1 MGKAVRTDNE
11 GLPIPSTNGMQTD
24 TLEIDNEGLPVPQIK
39 KKDAGGPASKAS
51 PSGSTPTPTSSGQ
64 QPIASGS
71 ELPQIKSDFGIF
83 GFENKKQKIT
93 TADGF
98 DMPADHNKLPDFIA
112 DKEKYTAEAQKRV
125 LDGSYTS
132 ADIDTI
138 TKVTGKSRKAV
149 EGYLKD
155 KSLGL
160 ATEDQEQLQQK
171 NEELKQSI
179 VSYNKEMGTTL
190 DPKDILSSSQ
200 KTADFIQQV
209 QRAKKTLLAKE
220 AQRVATLKADPNG
233 VTYSM
238 KNGQIVTTPN
248 KDLPLINLD
257 PQAFINKYADY
268 EKVLQD
274 HAVKLTIDEDRKAGV
289 APDKTVV
296 KIAQRLD
303 PVGMARAQKVE
314 NTPKGLDA
322 ISDTDINPFKA
333 LGHVAESVFGTKEK
347 DDLLNS
353 IKGEAE
359 LKYQNGLRELAI
371 NKISTGIIN
380 TEDPKSKELIKEGQ
394 EQLKQ
399 VDDNAIY
406 KYPALVKREIA
417 RAVSERIGRESGQ
430 LEGSSVE
437 SLRGLEEKIHGASR
451 EDYVRVMQEM
461 GYFDNPKTKDA
472 AEQLVGQTELFSDAS
487 YVGSF
492 GSSVMHPIKD
502 LGYSLGDITGYRNAR
517 DVYTSKISDELFP
530 KETAKLKDHV
540 AVVRNIVNTTGNLIG
555 MTALA
560 VGTEGLGTEVGMSA
574 KAAGHLGSYVS
585 FGIPS
590 FDAAYKE
597 SYNFLDNDAARGL
610 YATMTAITN
619 AEGGRLLDLGKVARI
634 PGVSDAF
641 AKVADGITKKTI
653 SQDAVRELLGEQTN
667 KYVDFAVKYG
677 KNVTKGAATM
687 AYFNAT
693 NSILKA
699 GFGDPSVKADD
710 ILPQTAHAFFG
721 GLLGMSIMGAWG
733 AAADM
738 RKEANT
744 TYKGG
749 IYSMA
754 LNHDAA
760 ADVFKIAL
768 DNGSLTKAEYTNKM
782 SVLNGA
788 KMAKDVV
795 ELAAQEKE
803 LNLTHDQKAVFVA
816 NKTVEG
822 VLKEKLKNT
831 QGEKEKEK
839 IQSQIDRLHNQSN
852 EIFDGLKFN
861 EVLEPLYDLHNAEK
875 EYNKALQDVKL
886 GVITD
891 KEFEAKKKAFE
902 KLQYNYFE
910 GGMEKDAKNNEVKR
924 LLTKGIES
932 GEISDTYKAYE
943 QHPEHLLKFIAGQS
957 QGLVE
962 DADGN
967 VTKHPIGGNEAGMRA
982 QFGDALVDHALE
994 SHPLPSEFK
1003 EPEAKPQPIIVR
1015 HAEAE
1020 EPIVPGEP
1028 ENKNPQL
1035 TDSGKKQAEQ
1045 LGKDFKEKGVIQIV
1059 SSPVDRSLHTA
1070 NIAAKESGA
1079 SVKQDERLAEYDPLK
1094 ESLDEFANRVNSAMT
1109 DLNKLGSETAVVT
1122 HGKVLGMIEALEK
1135 NKGDIEA
1142 AKKDFENSKE
1152 YDNTEAYVPPSGVS
1166 VIQPGDIPNRET
1178 TTISPEE
1185 KPISKEAQAYRD
1197 SAARLRIEG
1206 DEEGA
1211 NKLDEEANL
1220 LESGAPPIEKPPVT
1234 TPSQTPPEQW
1244 SAIRKEKLLEIEG
1257 AGKVFEE
1264 QTGKPWS
1271 ETHKTAMANLQA
1283 MYPDK
1288 NVYDAAKA
1296 RATEIATK
1304 YDLGQIYNPTS
1315 EDLAVLQYLKAETD
1329 SRINNTVDRMAS
1341 EDQSKRT
1348 GALLEYEQYKN
1359 DLITIAKAANPQE
1372 AGRAFNIRQLE
1383 AKVIDENNGLQ
1394 IRRMDFMK
1402 AKGGEKLTAEEMEWT
1417 ANQWEKEKDVM
1428 RRDQE
1433 LKEKGMQE
1441 AFDKQMQQLQRDYEK
1456 KLKDVGKEKKAPTAK
1471 TERTLSQKG
1480 KEVADKLRKG
1490 LKSDKGTLQADITL
1504 GLKDLA
1510 VEAVAKL
1517 IEGTADIAQAIVEVL
1532 KDAKFKGLT
1541 KEDLTNHIL
1550 GILDRQENKAAAF
1563 EKIKDHAE
1571 LNKVSDVTTDMV
1583 SKNFIRDYVNAHIG
1597 ESDPKDVLDA
1607 ALNELKT
1614 VLPDVTKEKLREAY
1628 LKEGEFKQPSR
1639 KDLETQYSKDRKELL
1654 AITKLEEDIDDL
1666 KAEQEL
1672 KVRGSKGE
1680 REKGEHETK
1689 LINEKDEL
1697 LAIKDRSEKEQK
1709 RLIELNS
1716 ELERIQARREKE
1728 KVEKKPVG
1736 AKEVSD
1742 REQEILDKI
1751 KDEQDRWDAEKKAAV
1766 QAKEDYRKLETE
1778 RNRQIAVVDKLN
1790 EKKKRLLASGEKESS
1805 KKGEVTKDTPEI
1817 EAAKKEIK
1825 EIEKQISEGN
1835 AEVKRIEREQEREN
1849 DKGKKRILKI
1859 AEMDAKIRRLK
1870 ERGELIK
1877 EHKKKDPEEIDKAI
1891 QAAENRLK
1899 KTLNDKG
1906 LKVSSEDKYA
1916 KSGAEARAKTH
1927 NDRLDTISNKIQDRI
1942 DKGDLS
1948 TDQKEALSKLK
1959 AKLDGAKIKLDENS
1973 ALSNDPIINQGLELL
1988 KKAKSEFDRESGIK
2002 NISVLGEFKKD
2013 LQKAIDGFNNDKSES
2028 EQDIKLQRTKDQL
2041 RQSTAE
2047 TQRKINAGEFEDKPI
2062 VALNKSDAELV
2073 KLQIEKNKVESEYRK
2088 RQQEIEDKNKSK
2100 LKQAAELLRA
2110 SYVAALIWK
2119 FGTLAKVATM
2129 AVVRPTVEATTKLTG
2144 GKIFDTLFPSIST
2157 AAKRGGESTSIRSIA
2172 KSYEAQFAHYGEKKM
2187 QEIYDRSNKKYEESE
2202 KQYNDYIPEHE
2213 KIKEEKGTDSIE
2225 FKQSE
2230 RKLQD
2235 LKDKRDGDMLS
2246 AVANFAYQFIGGSSI
2261 QDALS
2266 ALIHRSNKIEK
2277 EFGDFNEESFKDGTA
2292 VDKINYVIGFI
2303 GRSHSALK
2311 TFSGRASFVSGFV
2324 ARMEGAL
2331 ADGVDITKSDKIM
2344 EIANDS
2350 YLDWDRGKYQ
2360 QSNFVTDTMN
2370 KISQTLEKSQE
2381 GKPWEKYAKAT
2392 SFFLKLDLPITRV
2405 PVNILHESVVEY
2417 TAGFFKATFMAAN
2430 AYRKANNEIK
2440 MSENLMPGE
2449 KEFKDALRERV
2460 QGMDATQAA
2469 TIARCFRKGSFGLGI
2484 FALVSILGV
2493 AQFGGFYAKGQKK
2506 KKPDQLEEGEL
2517 NPGEIMI
2524 GKTKQGELLT
2534 KIIEHTPALYPSLF
2548 AANMIKVYKDNVH
2561 KGTET
2566 WEGAGK
2572 ALMANLEAMQDA
2584 IPQTK
2589 ILNPIGVSEDAGK
2602 GALRSIGKAWEP
2614 FDVDAD
2620 GNLIERKPFDF
2631 KDQINLAIG
2640 RRGEVLTEENYKQ
2653 AAKVANSY
2661 KKEIQA
2667 AYKEGQTKERIET
2680 IKKERDEAI
2689 DEIYRLN
2696 KEENPSK

>member
-1 MGKAVRTDNE
+1 MGKSVRTNDDGLPVLDSGGRDTAIINE
-11 GLPIPSTNGMQTD
+11 DGLPI
-24 TLEIDNEGLPVPQIK
+24 IK
-39 KKDAGGPASKAS
+39 KKDAGGPVSKTS
-51 PSGSTPTPTSSGQ
+51 PSGSISTPANSEQ
-64 QPIASGS
+64 QPTTSGS
-71 ELPQIKSDFGIF
+71 GLPQIKSDFGLF

-98 DMPADHNKLPDFIA
+98 DLPSDHNKLPDFIA
-112 DKEKYTAEAQKRV
+112 DKEKYTNDAQKRA

-138 TKVTGKSRKAV
+138 TKVTGKSRKSV

-155 KSLGL
+155 SKLGL

-171 NEELKQSI
+171 NEELQKSI

-200 KTADFIQQV
+200 KTADFLQQV
-209 QRAKKTLLAKE
+209 QRAKKTLLNKE
-220 AQRVATLKADPNG
+220 SQRVAAIKADPNG

-248 KDLPLINLD
+248 KDQPLMNLD
-257 PQAFINKYADY
+257 PQAFINKYQDY
-268 EKVLQD
+268 QKVLED
-274 HAVKLTIDEDRKAGV
+274 HIVKLTIDEDRKGGV

-296 KIAQRLD
+296 KIANRLD
-303 PVGMARAQKVE
+303 PVGMARAEKIE
-314 NTPKGLDA
+314 STPKGLDA

-333 LGHVAESVFGTKEK
+333 LGHVAEAVFGTKDK

-359 LKYQNGLRELAI
+359 LKYQNGLRELAV
-371 NKISTGIIN
+371 NKISTGITN
-380 TEDPKSKELIKEGQ
+380 PDDPKSKELIKEGQ

-406 KYPALVKREIA
+406 KYPSLVKREIA
-417 RAVSERIGRESGQ
+417 RVVSERIGRESGQ
-430 LEGSSVE
+430 VKGSSVE
-437 SLRGLEEKIHGASR
+437 SLRGLEEKMHGASR
-451 EDYVRVMQEM
+451 EDYIRVMQQM
-461 GYFDNPKTKDA
+461 GYFDDPKTKDA
-472 AEQLVGQTELFSDAS
+472 ANQLAGQTELFSDAS

-492 GSSVMHPIKD
+492 GSSVMQPIKD
-502 LGYSLGDITGYRNAR
+502 LGYSLGDISGFRNAR
-517 DVYTSKISDELFP
+517 DIYSDKVKDELFP
-530 KETAKLKDHV
+530 QETANLKNHV
-540 AVVRNIVNTTGNLIG
+540 AVVRNVVNTTGNLLG

-560 VGTEGLGTEVGMSA
+560 VGTEGLGTEIGVSA
-574 KAAGHLGSYVS
+574 KAANNAASYVS

-590 FDAAYKE
+590 FDAAYKDA
-597 SYNFLDNDAARGL
+597 YNFLPNDAARGL

-619 AEGGRLLDLGKVARI
+619 AEGGKLLDLGKVIRI
-634 PGVSDAF
+634 PGVSDVF
-641 AKVADGITKKTI
+641 AKVADGITEKTI
-653 SQDAVRELLGEQTN
+653 TQDAVRELLGEQTN
-667 KYVDFAVKYG
+667 KYVEFAVKYG

-693 NSILKA
+693 NNILQA

-744 TYKGG
+744 TYKGT
-749 IYSMA
+749 IYNMS

-768 DNGSLTKAEYTNKM
+768 DNGSLSKSEYTNKM

-803 LNLTHDQKAVFVA
+803 LDLTHDQKAVFVA

-822 VLKEKLKNT
+822 VLKEKLNNT
-831 QGEKEKEK
+831 QGEKEKDK

-875 EYNKALQDVKL
+875 EYNKALEDVKA

-891 KEFEAKKKAFE
+891 NEFESKKNAFE

-924 LLTKGIES
+924 LLTKGIEN

-943 QHPEHLLKFIAGQS
+943 QHPDHLLKFISDQS
-957 QGLVE
+957 LGFVE
-962 DADGN
+962 DGEGN
-967 VTKHPIGGNEAGMRA
+967 ITKHPAGSNEAGMRA
-982 QFGDALVDHALE
+982 QFGNALVDHALE
-994 SHPLPSEFK
+994 SHPSPSEFK
-1003 EPEAKPQPIIVR
+1003 ESEAKPQPIIVR

-1020 EPIVPGEP
+1020 EPMVPGEP

-1045 LGKDFKEKGVIQIV
+1045 LGKDFQEKGVTQII
-1059 SSPVDRSLHTA
+1059 SSPADRSLDTA

-1094 ESLDEFANRVNSAMT
+1094 ESLDEFANRVSAAMT
-1109 DLNKLGSETAVVT
+1109 DLNKLGPETAVVT
-1122 HGKVLGMIEALEK
+1122 HGKVLAMVESLEK
-1135 NKGDIEA
+1135 NNGDIEA

-1166 VIQPGDIPNRET
+1166 VIKPGEIPNRET
-1178 TTISPEE
+1178 TTIAPEE
-1185 KPISKEAQAYRD
+1185 KTVNKEAQVYRD

-1220 LESGAPPIEKPPVT
+1220 MESGTPPPIERAPVP

-1244 SAIRKEKLLEIEG
+1244 SAIRKEKLLEIDG

-1264 QTGKPWS
+1264 QTGKLWS
-1271 ETHKTAMANLQA
+1271 ETHKTAMENLQA

-1288 NVYDAAKA
+1288 NIYDAARS

-1329 SRINNTVDRMAS
+1329 ARINNTVDRMAS

-1394 IRRMDFMK
+1394 IRRMEFMK
-1402 AKGGEKLTAEEMEWT
+1402 DKGGEKLTPEEMEWT
-1417 ANQWEKEKDVM
+1417 ANQWEKEKDIM
-1428 RRDQE
+1428 RREQE
-1433 LKEKGMQE
+1433 LKEKGMQQS
-1441 AFDKQMQQLQRDYEK
+1441 FDKQMQQLQRDYEK
-1456 KLKDVGKEKKAPTAK
+1456 KLKDVGKEPKGPSTKKDK
-1471 TERTLSQKG
+1471 TLSQKG
-1480 KEVADKLRKG
+1480 KDIADQIRK
-1490 LKSDKGTLQADITL
+1490 LKSDKGTLQADITF
-1504 GLKDLA
+1504 GLRDLA
-1510 VEAVAKL
+1510 VEAIAKL
-1517 IEGTADIAQAIVEVL
+1517 VEAGSTIAEAIGNVL
-1532 KDAKFKGLT
+1532 SDAKYAGLGKGEL
-1541 KEDLTNHIL
+1541 ENHIL
-1550 GILDRQENKAAAF
+1550 GGLDRQDAKTAAF
-1563 EKIKDHAE
+1563 ERIKSHAE
-1571 LNKVSDVTTDMV
+1571 NNKVSDVTTDMV
-1583 SKNFIRDYVNAHIG
+1583 GKNFIRDYVNSHIG
-1597 ESDPKDVLDA
+1597 ETAPKDI
-1607 ALNELKT
+1607 LNEAFAELKEI
-1614 VLPDVTKEKLREAY
+1614 LPDLTKEKLTEAY
-1628 LKEGEFKQPSR
+1628 LKEGEFKQPSL
-1639 KDLETQYSKDRKELL
+1639 KDLESEYSKDRKELV
-1654 AITKLEEDIDDL
+1654 AITKLEEDISDL
-1666 KAEQEL
+1666 KAQRDL
-1672 KVRGSKGE
+1672 KVRGSKSE
-1680 REKGEHETK
+1680 REKGDHEVK
-1689 LINEKDEL
+1689 LINERDEL
-1697 LAIKDRSEKEQK
+1697 LKVKDRSEKEQK
-1709 RLIELNS
+1709 RVTELTAELDRIE
-1716 ELERIQARREKE
+1716 ARREKE
-1728 KVEKKPVG
+1728 KTEKKPKQ
-1736 AKEVSD
+1736 KEISD
-1742 REQEILDKI
+1742 REQELLDKI
-1751 KDEQDRWDAEKKAAV
+1751 D
-1766 QAKEDYRKLETE
+1766 
-1778 RNRQIAVVDKLN
+1778 
-1790 EKKKRLLASGEKESS
+1790 
-1805 KKGEVTKDTPEI
+1805 
-1817 EAAKKEIK
+1817 AAKKEWDEEKRELAKSENKEDKKSKDRIK
-1825 EIEKQISEGN
+1825 
-1835 AEVKRIEREQEREN
+1835 
-1849 DKGKKRILKI
+1849 KI
-1859 AEMDAKIRRLK
+1859 ARLDEKIRRLK

-1877 EHKKKDPEEIDKAI
+1877 DANRKEPEEIDKAI
-1891 QAAENRLK
+1891 QSIENRLK

-1906 LKVSSEDKYA
+1906 IKVSSEDRYA
-1916 KSGAEARAKTH
+1916 KASYDQRAKSH

-1942 DKGDLS
+1942 DKGDL
-1948 TDQKEALSKLK
+1948 TKEQNDALSKLK
-1959 AKLDGAKIKLDENS
+1959 AKLDGSKIKLDENS
-1973 ALSNDPIINQGLELL
+1973 ALSNEPVVNQGLELL
-1988 KKAKSEFDRESGIK
+1988 KKYKSEFDRESGIK
-2002 NISVLGEFKKD
+2002 NISVIGEFKKD
-2013 LQKAIDGFNNDKSES
+2013 LQKAIDGFSNDKSES

-2041 RQSTAE
+2041 KQSTAE
-2047 TQRKINAGEFEDKPI
+2047 TQRKINAGEFEDKAI
-2062 VALNKSDAELV
+2062 VVLNKSDAELV

-2088 RQQEIEDKNKSK
+2088 RQQELEDKNKSK

-2144 GKIFDTLFPSIST
+2144 GKIFDTLFPSISR

-2172 KSYEAQFAHYGEKKM
+2172 KSYEAQFAQYGEKKM

-2202 KQYNDYIPEHE
+2202 KKYNDYIPEHE
-2213 KIKEEKGTDSIE
+2213 KIREEKGIDSPE
-2225 FKQSE
+2225 LKQSE
-2230 RKLQD
+2230 KKLQD
-2235 LKDKRDGDMLS
+2235 LKDKRDVDMLS
-2246 AVANFAYQFIGGSSI
+2246 AVSNFAYQFIGGSSI
-2261 QDALS
+2261 KDALD
-2266 ALIHRSNKIEK
+2266 ALIHRSNMIEK
-2277 EFGDFNEESFKDGTA
+2277 EFGEFNEESFKGGTT

-2311 TFSGRASFVSGFV
+2311 TFSGRASFMGGFV

-2331 ADGVDITKSDKIM
+2331 ADGVDITKSDKIL

-2417 TAGFFKATFMAAN
+2417 TAGFFKATFMSAN

-2440 MSENLMPGE
+2440 MSENLIPGE
-2449 KEFKDALRERV
+2449 KEFKDALREKI

-2484 FALVSILGV
+2484 FALVSVLGV

-2506 KKPDQLEEGEL
+2506 KKPDQMEEGEL

-2524 GKTKQGELLT
+2524 GKTKQGDLLT

-2566 WEGAGK
+2566 WEGVGK
-2572 ALMANLEAMQDA
+2572 AVMANLEAMQDA

-2640 RRGEVLTEENYKQ
+2640 RRGRVLTEENYKQ
-2653 AAKVANSY
+2653 ATKVANSY
-2661 KKEIQA
+2661 KKEIQE
-2667 AYKEGQTKERIET
+2667 AYKEGQTKEQIEA
-2680 IKKERDEAI
+2680 IKKDRDEAI
-2689 DEIYRLN
+2689 NEIYKLN

>member
-1 MGKAVRTDNE
+1 MGKSVRTNE
-11 GLPIPSTNGMQTD
+11 DGLPVFDSGHDTATINEDGLPI
-24 TLEIDNEGLPVPQIK
+24 LK
-39 KKDAGGPASKAS
+39 KKDIGGPTSKAS
-51 PSGSTPTPTSSGQ
+51 PSGSIPTQTTTEQ

-71 ELPQIKSDFGIF
+71 GLPQTKSDFGIF
-83 GFENKKQKIT
+83 GFENKKQKVT

-98 DMPADHNKLPDFIA
+98 DLPADHNKLPDFIA
-112 DKEKYTAEAQKRV
+112 DKEKYVMDAQKRV

-138 TKVTGKSRKAV
+138 TKVTGRSRKSV

-155 KSLGL
+155 SKLGL
-160 ATEDQEQLQQK
+160 ALEDQEQLQQK
-171 NEELKQSI
+171 SDELKNSI
-179 VSYNKEMGTTL
+179 ISYNKEMGTVY
-190 DPKDILSSSQ
+190 DPKDILSSPQ
-200 KTADFIQQV
+200 KTAEFLQQV
-209 QRAKKTLLAKE
+209 QRAKKTLLSKE
-220 AQRVATLKADPNG
+220 AQRVATLKADPDG

-238 KNGQIVTTPN
+238 KDGQVITTPN
-248 KDLPLINLD
+248 KNLPLINVD
-257 PQAFINKYADY
+257 PNAFINKFKDY
-268 EKVLQD
+268 QNVLED
-274 HAVKLTIDEDRKAGV
+274 HVVKLTIDEDKKMGV
-289 APDKTVV
+289 APDKSVV
-296 KIAQRLD
+296 KIAKLLD
-303 PVGMARAQKVE
+303 PVGMARATKIE
-314 NTPKGLDA
+314 STPKGLDA
-322 ISDTDINPFKA
+322 ISDVDINPFKA
-333 LGHVAESVFGTKEK
+333 LGHVAEAVFGTKDK

-359 LKYQNGLRELAI
+359 LKYQQGLRELAV
-371 NKISTGIIN
+371 NKISTGITN
-380 TEDPKSKELIKEGQ
+380 PDDPKSQELIKEGQ

-406 KYPALVKREIA
+406 KYPSLVKREIA
-417 RAVSERIGRESGQ
+417 RAVSQRIAKESGQ
-430 LEGSSVE
+430 LQGSEVE
-437 SLRGLEEKIHGASR
+437 SLRGMEEKMHGANIS
-451 EDYVRVMQEM
+451 DYARIMQEM
-461 GYFDNPKTKDA
+461 GYMDDPKTKDA
-472 AEQLVGQTELFSDAS
+472 ALSLLGQTELFSDAS

-492 GSSVMHPIKD
+492 GNSVMQPLKD
-502 LGYSLGDITGYRNAR
+502 LGYSVGDITGYRNAR
-517 DVYTSKISDELFP
+517 DVYSDKLKDELFP
-530 KETAKLKDHV
+530 KETENIKDHV
-540 AVVRNIVNTTGNLIG
+540 AVVRNIVNTTGNLLG
-555 MTALA
+555 MTAIA
-560 VGTEGLGTEVGMSA
+560 VATEGLGTEIGLGA
-574 KAAGHLGSYVS
+574 KAAKQFGSYTS
-585 FGIPS
+585 FGIPG
-590 FDAAYKE
+590 FDANYKE
-597 SYNFLDNDAARGL
+597 SYNFLPNDAARGL
-610 YATMTAITN
+610 YATMGAIIN
-619 AEGGRLLDLGKVARI
+619 AEGGRFLDLGKVARI
-634 PGVSDAF
+634 PGVSDVF
-641 AKVADGITKKTI
+641 AKVADGITEKTM
-653 SQDAVRELLGEQTN
+653 SRDAAKELLGEAQN

-687 AYFNAT
+687 AYFHAT
-693 NSILKA
+693 NSMLA
-699 GFGDPSVKADD
+699 ASFGDPNVKSED
-710 ILPQTAHAFFG
+710 IIPQTAHAFFG

-733 AAADM
+733 AVADM

-744 TYKGG
+744 TYKGT

-768 DNGSLTKAEYTNKM
+768 DNGTLSKSEYTNKM

-795 ELAAQEKE
+795 ELAAQEKK
-803 LNLTHDQKAVFVA
+803 LDLTHDQKAVFVA

-839 IQSQIDRLHNQSN
+839 LQSQIDRLHNQSN

-875 EYNKALQDVKL
+875 DYNKALEDVKS

-891 KEFEAKKKAFE
+891 KEFEAKKNTFE

-910 GGMEKDAKNNEVKR
+910 GGMENTAKNNEVKR
-924 LLTKGIES
+924 LLTRGIES
-932 GEISDTYKAYE
+932 GEISDSYKAYE
-943 QHPEHLLKFIAGQS
+943 QHPEHLLKFISDQS
-957 QGLVE
+957 HGLME
-962 DADGN
+962 DGEGN
-967 VTKHPIGGNEAGMRA
+967 VKKHSTGGNESGMRA
-982 QFGDALVDHALE
+982 EFGDALVDHALE
-994 SHPLPSEFK
+994 SHPLPNEFK
-1003 EPEAKPQPIIVR
+1003 EPESKPQPIIVR

-1035 TDSGKKQAEQ
+1035 TDSGKKQAEL
-1045 LGKDFKEKGVIQIV
+1045 LGKDFKEKGVTQIV
-1059 SSPVDRSLHTA
+1059 SSPIDRSLDTA
-1070 NIAAKESGA
+1070 NIASKESGA
-1079 SVKQDERLAEYDPLK
+1079 SVRQDERLAEYDPLK
-1094 ESLDEFANRVNSAMT
+1094 ESLDEFANRVSEAMA
-1109 DLNKLGSETAVVT
+1109 DINKLGMETAVVT
-1122 HGKVLGMIEALEK
+1122 HGKVLGMVEALEK
-1135 NKGDIEA
+1135 NKGDVEA
-1142 AKKDFENSKE
+1142 AKKDFENSRG

-1166 VIQPGDIPNRET
+1166 VIQPREIPNRET
-1178 TTISPEE
+1178 TTIAPEE
-1185 KPISKEAQAYRD
+1185 KPINQEAKAYRD

-1220 LESGAPPIEKPPVT
+1220 IESGTPPPAEPPPVT

-1244 SAIRKEKLLEIEG
+1244 SAIRKEKLLEIDG

-1264 QTGKPWS
+1264 QTGKPWP
-1271 ETHKTAMANLQA
+1271 ETHKSAMGNLQA

-1288 NVYDAAKA
+1288 NLYDAAKS

-1315 EDLAVLQYLKAETD
+1315 EDLAVLQYVKAETD
-1329 SRINNTVDRMAS
+1329 ARINNTVDRMAS
-1341 EDQSKRT
+1341 EDQAKRT

-1394 IRRMDFMK
+1394 IRRMEFMK
-1402 AKGGEKLTAEEMEWT
+1402 DKGGEKLTPEEMEWT
-1417 ANQWEKEKDVM
+1417 ANQWEKEKDIM
-1428 RRDQE
+1428 RREQE

-1441 AFDKQMQQLQRDYEK
+1441 SFDKQMQQLQRDYEN
-1456 KLKDVGKEKKAPTAK
+1456 KLKDAGKEPKYPSTKKDK
-1471 TERTLSQKG
+1471 TLSQKG
-1480 KEVADKLRKG
+1480 KDIADQIRK
-1490 LKSDKGTLQADITL
+1490 LKSDKGTLQADITF
-1504 GLKDLA
+1504 GLRDLA

-1517 IEGTADIAQAIVEVL
+1517 VEAGATIAEAIGKVL
-1532 KDAKFKGLT
+1532 QDTKYAGLGKGEL
-1541 KEDLTNHIL
+1541 ENHIL
-1550 GILDRQENKAAAF
+1550 GGLDRQDAKTAAF
-1563 EKIKDHAE
+1563 ERIKSHAE
-1571 LNKVSDVTTDMV
+1571 NNKVSDVTTDMV
-1583 SKNFIRDYVNAHIG
+1583 GKNFIRDYINAHIG
-1597 ESDPKDVLDA
+1597 ETAPKDI
-1607 ALNELKT
+1607 LNTAFTELKE
-1614 VLPDVTKEKLREAY
+1614 VLPDLTKGKLTEAY

-1639 KDLETQYSKDRKELL
+1639 KDLESEYSKDRKELV
-1654 AITKLEEDIDDL
+1654 AITKLEEDISDL
-1666 KAEQEL
+1666 KAQRDL
-1672 KVRGSKGE
+1672 KVRGSKSE
-1680 REKGEHETK
+1680 RDKGDHEVK
-1689 LINEKDEL
+1689 LINERDSL
-1697 LAIKDRSEKEQK
+1697 LKIKDRSEKEQK
-1709 RLIELNS
+1709 RIVDLTAELDRIET
-1716 ELERIQARREKE
+1716 RREKE
-1728 KVEKKPVG
+1728 KKEKKP
-1736 AKEVSD
+1736 KEKQISE
-1742 REQEILDKI
+1742 REQELLDK
-1751 KDEQDRWDAEKKAAV
+1751 
-1766 QAKEDYRKLETE
+1766 
-1778 RNRQIAVVDKLN
+1778 
-1790 EKKKRLLASGEKESS
+1790 
-1805 KKGEVTKDTPEI
+1805 I
-1817 EAAKKEIK
+1817 EAAKKEWDEEKKELAKSENKEDKKSKDRIK
-1825 EIEKQISEGN
+1825 
-1835 AEVKRIEREQEREN
+1835 
-1849 DKGKKRILKI
+1849 KI
-1859 AEMDAKIRRLK
+1859 ARLDEKIRRLK

-1877 EHKKKDPEEIDKAI
+1877 DANRKEPEEIDKAI
-1891 QAAENRLK
+1891 QNIENRLK

-1916 KSGAEARAKTH
+1916 KASYDQRAKSH

-1942 DKGDLS
+1942 DKGDLTKEQ
-1948 TDQKEALSKLK
+1948 TDALSKLK
-1959 AKLDGAKIKLDENS
+1959 AKLDGSKIKLDPNS
-1973 ALSNDPIINQGLELL
+1973 ALSNEPVVNQGLELL

-2013 LQKAIDGFNNDKSES
+2013 LQKAIDGFNTDKSES
-2028 EQDIKLQRTKDQL
+2028 DQDIKLQRTKDQL
-2041 RQSTAE
+2041 KQSTAE

-2062 VALNKSDAELV
+2062 VVLNRSDAELV

-2088 RQQEIEDKNKSK
+2088 RQQELEGKNKSK

-2110 SYVAALIWK
+2110 TYVAALIWK

-2144 GKIFDTLFPSIST
+2144 GKLFDTLFPSISK

-2172 KSYEAQFAHYGEKKM
+2172 KSYEAQFAQFGENKM

-2202 KQYNDYIPEHE
+2202 KQYNDYISEHE
-2213 KIKEEKGTDSIE
+2213 KIKQEKGVDSPE

-2230 RKLQD
+2230 KKLQD

-2261 QDALS
+2261 QDALG

-2311 TFSGRASFVSGFV
+2311 TFSGRASFMAGFV
-2324 ARMEGAL
+2324 ARVEGAM
-2331 ADGVDITKSDKIM
+2331 ADGIDITKSDKIM

-2381 GKPWEKYAKAT
+2381 GKSWEKYAKAT

-2430 AYRKANNEIK
+2430 AYRKANKEIM

-2449 KEFKDALRERV
+2449 KEFKDALRGKI
-2460 QGMDATQAA
+2460 QGMDGTQAA

-2524 GKTKQGELLT
+2524 GKTKQGDLLT

-2548 AANMIKVYKDNVH
+2548 AANMLKVYKDNVH

-2566 WEGAGK
+2566 WEGAGR
-2572 ALMANLEAMQDA
+2572 AIMANLEAMQDA

-2602 GALRSIGKAWEP
+2602 GALRSIGKAWEAS
-2614 FDVDAD
+2614 DVDAD

-2640 RRGEVLTEENYKQ
+2640 RRGNVLTDENYKQ
-2653 AAKVANSY
+2653 ATKTANSY
-2661 KKEIQA
+2661 KKEIQE
-2667 AYKEGQTKERIET
+2667 AYKEGQTKEQIEA

-2689 DEIYRLN
+2689 DEIYKLN

>member
-1 MGKAVRTDNE
+1 MGKSVREVDNSFFDNDQQ
-11 GLPIPSTNGMQTD
+11 PQVVDDAFFSD
-24 TLEIDNEGLPVPQIK
+24 TPTVK
-39 KKDAGGPASKAS
+39 KKDDGGPASKVS
-51 PSGSTPTPTSSGQ
+51 PSGSTPTPTNTGQ

-71 ELPQIKSDFGIF
+71 GLPQIKSDFGIF

-98 DMPADHNKLPDFIA
+98 DLPADHNKLPDFIA
-112 DKEKYTAEAQKRV
+112 DKEKYTSDAQKRV

-138 TKVTGKSRKAV
+138 TKVTGKSRKSV

-171 NEELKQSI
+171 NEELQKSI
-179 VSYNKEMGTTL
+179 VSYNKEMGTIL

-200 KTADFIQQV
+200 KTADFLQQV
-209 QRAKKTLLAKE
+209 QRAKKTLLNKE
-220 AQRVATLKADPNG
+220 AQRVAAIKADPNG

-248 KDLPLINLD
+248 KDQPLMNLD
-257 PQAFINKYADY
+257 PQAFINKYQDY
-268 EKVLQD
+268 QKVLED
-274 HAVKLTIDEDRKAGV
+274 HIVKLTIDEDKKSGV

-296 KIAQRLD
+296 KIAKRLD
-303 PVGMARAQKVE
+303 PVGMARAEKIE

-322 ISDTDINPFKA
+322 ISDTDINPFRA
-333 LGHVAESVFGTKEK
+333 LGHVAESVFGTKDK

-359 LKYQNGLRELAI
+359 LKYQNGLRELAV
-371 NKISTGIIN
+371 NKISTGITN
-380 TEDPKSKELIKEGQ
+380 PDDPKSKELIKEGQ

-406 KYPALVKREIA
+406 KYPSLVKREIA
-417 RAVSERIGRESGQ
+417 RVVSERIGRESGQ
-430 LEGSSVE
+430 VKGSSVE
-437 SLRGLEEKIHGASR
+437 SLRGLEEKMHGASQ
-451 EDYVRVMQEM
+451 EDYIRVMQQM
-461 GYFDNPKTKDA
+461 GYFDDPKTKDA
-472 AEQLVGQTELFSDAS
+472 ANQLVGQTELFSDAS

-492 GSSVMHPIKD
+492 GSSVMQPIKD
-502 LGYSLGDITGYRNAR
+502 LGYSLGDISGYRGAR
-517 DVYTSKISDELFP
+517 DVYASKISDELFP

-540 AVVRNIVNTTGNLIG
+540 AVVRNVVNTTGNLLG
-555 MTALA
+555 MTVLA
-560 VGTEGLGTEVGMSA
+560 VGTEGLGTEIGLSA
-574 KAAGHLGSYVS
+574 KAASHAASYVS

-597 SYNFLDNDAARGL
+597 SYNFLSNDAARGL

-641 AKVADGITKKTI
+641 AKVADGITEKTI
-653 SQDAVRELLGEQTN
+653 SQDAARELLGEQTN

-693 NSILKA
+693 NNILKA

-744 TYKGG
+744 TYKGT
-749 IYSMA
+749 IYNMA

-760 ADVFKIAL
+760 ADVFKMAL
-768 DNGSLTKAEYTNKM
+768 DNGSLSKPEYTNKM

-795 ELAAQEKE
+795 ELAAQEKQ
-803 LNLTHDQKAVFVA
+803 LDLTHDQKAVFVA

-875 EYNKALQDVKL
+875 EYNKALEDVKS

-891 KEFEAKKKAFE
+891 KEFEAKKNAFE

-910 GGMEKDAKNNEVKR
+910 GGIEKDAKNNEVKR

-943 QHPEHLLKFIAGQS
+943 QHPEHLLKFIS
-957 QGLVE
+957 DKSLGLVE
-962 DADGN
+962 DGEGN
-967 VTKHPIGGNEAGMRA
+967 ITKHPAGGNEKGMRA

-994 SHPLPSEFK
+994 SHPLPGEFK

-1020 EPIVPGEP
+1020 EPMVPGEP

-1045 LGKDFKEKGVIQIV
+1045 LGKDFKEKGVTQIV
-1059 SSPVDRSLHTA
+1059 SSPVDRSLDTA
-1070 NIAAKESGA
+1070 NIASKESGA
-1079 SVKQDERLAEYDPLK
+1079 PVRQDERLGEYDPLK
-1094 ESLDEFANRVNSAMT
+1094 ESLDEFANRVSEAMT
-1109 DLNKLGSETAVVT
+1109 DLNKLGPETAVIT
-1122 HGKVLGMIEALEK
+1122 HGKVLAMVEALGE
-1135 NKGDIEA
+1135 NNGDIEA

-1152 YDNTEAYVPPSGVS
+1152 YDHTEAYVPPSGVS
-1166 VIQPGDIPNRET
+1166 VIQPGEIPNRET
-1178 TTISPEE
+1178 TTIAPEE
-1185 KPISKEAQAYRD
+1185 KPVNKEAQAYRD

-1220 LESGAPPIEKPPVT
+1220 MESGAPPAEPPPVT

-1244 SAIRKEKLLEIEG
+1244 SAIRKEKLLEIDG
-1257 AGKVFEE
+1257 AGKIFEE

-1271 ETHKTAMANLQA
+1271 ETHKSAMGNLQA

-1288 NVYDAAKA
+1288 NLYDAAKS

-1329 SRINNTVDRMAS
+1329 ARINNTVDRMAS

-1394 IRRMDFMK
+1394 IRRMEFMK
-1402 AKGGEKLTAEEMEWT
+1402 DKGGEKLTPEEMEWT
-1417 ANQWEKEKDVM
+1417 ANQWEKEKDIM
-1428 RRDQE
+1428 RREQE

-1441 AFDKQMQQLQRDYEK
+1441 SFDKQIQQLQRDYEK
-1456 KLKDVGKEKKAPTAK
+1456 KLEDTGKEQNPPSTKKDK
-1471 TERTLSQKG
+1471 TLSQKG
-1480 KEVADKLRKG
+1480 KDIADQIRK
-1490 LKSDKGTLQADITL
+1490 LKSDKGTLQADITF
-1504 GLKDLA
+1504 GLRDLA

-1517 IEGTADIAQAIVEVL
+1517 VEAGATIAEAIGKVL
-1532 KDAKFKGLT
+1532 QDAKYAGLGKGEL
-1541 KEDLTNHIL
+1541 ESHIL
-1550 GILDRQENKAAAF
+1550 GGLDRQDAKTAAF
-1563 EKIKDHAE
+1563 EKIKSHAE
-1571 LNKVSDVTTDMV
+1571 NNKVSDVTTDMV
-1583 SKNFIRDYVNAHIG
+1583 GKNFIRDYVNAHIG
-1597 ESDPKDVLDA
+1597 ETAPKDI
-1607 ALNELKT
+1607 LNEAFTELKE
-1614 VLPDVTKEKLREAY
+1614 VLPDLTKEKLTEAY

-1639 KDLETQYSKDRKELL
+1639 KDLESEYSKDRKELV
-1654 AITKLEEDIDDL
+1654 AITKLEEDISDL
-1666 KAEQEL
+1666 KAQRDL
-1672 KVRGSKGE
+1672 KVRGSKSE
-1680 REKGEHETK
+1680 REKGDHEVK
-1689 LINEKDEL
+1689 LINERDSL
-1697 LAIKDRSEKEQK
+1697 LKIKDRSEKEQN
-1709 RLIELNS
+1709 RVAELTAELDRIE
-1716 ELERIQARREKE
+1716 ARREKE
-1728 KVEKKPVG
+1728 KTEKKP
-1736 AKEVSD
+1736 KEKQISD
-1742 REQEILDKI
+1742 REQELLDKI
-1751 KDEQDRWDAEKKAAV
+1751 DV
-1766 QAKEDYRKLETE
+1766 
-1778 RNRQIAVVDKLN
+1778 
-1790 EKKKRLLASGEKESS
+1790 
-1805 KKGEVTKDTPEI
+1805 
-1817 EAAKKEIK
+1817 AKKEWDEEKRELAKSENKEDKKSKDRIK
-1825 EIEKQISEGN
+1825 
-1835 AEVKRIEREQEREN
+1835 
-1849 DKGKKRILKI
+1849 KI
-1859 AEMDAKIRRLK
+1859 ARLDEKIRRLK

-1877 EHKKKDPEEIDKAI
+1877 DANRKEPEEIDKAI
-1891 QAAENRLK
+1891 QNIENRLK

-1906 LKVSSEDKYA
+1906 LKVSSEDKYTKASYDSRA
-1916 KSGAEARAKTH
+1916 KSN
-1927 NDRLDTISNKIQDRI
+1927 NDRLDTISNKIQERI
-1942 DKGDLS
+1942 DKGDL
-1948 TDQKEALSKLK
+1948 TKEQADALSKLK
-1959 AKLDGAKIKLDENS
+1959 AKLDGSKIKLDEKS
-1973 ALSNDPIINQGLELL
+1973 ALSNEPVVNQGLELL

-2002 NISVLGEFKKD
+2002 NISVLGEFKKY

-2028 EQDIKLQRTKDQL
+2028 DQDIKIQRTKDQL
-2041 RQSTAE
+2041 KQSTAE

-2062 VALNKSDAELV
+2062 VVLNKSDAELV

-2088 RQQEIEDKNKSK
+2088 RQQELEDKNKSK

-2144 GKIFDTLFPSIST
+2144 GKIFDTIFPSISK
-2157 AAKRGGESTSIRSIA
+2157 AAKKGGESTSIRAIA
-2172 KSYEAQFAHYGEKKM
+2172 KSYEAQFAQYGEKKM

-2213 KIKEEKGTDSIE
+2213 KIKEEKGIDSPE
-2225 FKQSE
+2225 FKESE
-2230 RKLQD
+2230 KELQD
-2235 LKDKRDGDMLS
+2235 LKEKRDGYMLS
-2246 AVANFAYQFIGGSSI
+2246 AVSNFAYQFIGGSSI
-2261 QDALS
+2261 KDALD
-2266 ALIHRSNKIEK
+2266 ALIHRSNMVEK
-2277 EFGDFNEESFKDGTA
+2277 EFGEFNKESFKDGTT

-2311 TFSGRASFVSGFV
+2311 TFSGRASFMGGFV

-2331 ADGVDITKSDKIM
+2331 ADGVDITKSDKIL
-2344 EIANDS
+2344 EIAHDS

-2430 AYRKANNEIK
+2430 TYRKANNEIR
-2440 MSENLMPGE
+2440 MSENLIPGE
-2449 KEFKDALRERV
+2449 KEFKDALRERI
-2460 QGMDATQAA
+2460 QGMDGTQAA

-2484 FALVSILGV
+2484 FALVSVLGV

-2506 KKPDQLEEGEL
+2506 KKPDQMEEGEL

-2524 GKTKQGELLT
+2524 GKTKQGDLLT

-2566 WEGAGK
+2566 WEGVGK
-2572 ALMANLEAMQDA
+2572 AVMANLESMQDA

-2631 KDQINLAIG
+2631 KDQLNLAIG

-2653 AAKVANSY
+2653 ATKVANSY
-2661 KKEIQA
+2661 KKEIQE
-2667 AYKEGQTKERIET
+2667 AYKEDQTKEQIEA

-2689 DEIYRLN
+2689 NEIYKLN